1 MREPLPLPPF
11 VDPAN
16 AARWTF
22 RPDARRLVTEA
33 ETFRKEH
40 GLRPAALDRTRL
52 HLLLIDVQKDFCLP
66 EGTLYVG
73 GRSGTGAIDDSVRIA
88 RFLFANLDRITE
100 TTVTLD
106 SHLPHQIFFPSFW
119 RNAGGGAPPPPH
131 TVVTA
136 DDLRAG
142 RLVPAPGVEAF
153 VAGGDASWLARQ
165 VVHYAEALERA
176 GRYTLYLWPE
186 HVLLGGEGHALVG
199 AVEEA
204 RLFHAYARTAQAAV
218 EIKGRHPLTENY
230 SVFAPEVTS
239 SWDGGSLAERNETF
253 FDRLLAA
260 DAIAV
265 AGQASSHCVK
275 SSVDD
280 LLEEILRRDPR
291 LVSKVY
297 VLEDC
302 MSAVAVPDPAR
313 TGAFVADF
321 TPQAE
326 AAKERWREAGLRLVK
341 STDPIESWPGLELI

>member
-1 MREPLPLPPF
+1 
-11 VDPAN
+11 
-16 AARWTF
+16 
-22 RPDARRLVTEA
+22 
-33 ETFRKEH
+33 
-40 GLRPAALDRTRL
+40 
-52 HLLLIDVQKDFCLP
+52 
-66 EGTLYVG
+66 
-73 GRSGTGAIDDSVRIA
+73 
-88 RFLFANLDRITE
+88 
-100 TTVTLD
+100 
-106 SHLPHQIFFPSFW
+106 
-119 RNAGGGAPPPPH
+119 
-131 TVVTA
+131 VTA
-136 DDLRAG
+136 EDLRTG

-153 VAGGDASWLARQ
+153 VSGGDAGWLAKQ

-176 GRYTLYLWPE
+176 GKYTLYLWPE

-199 AVEEA
+199 AIEEA

-239 SWDGGSLAERNETF
+239 SWDGGSLAGRNDAF

-302 MSAVAVPDPAR
+302 MSAVAVPDPVR
-313 TGAFVADF
+313 EGAFLADF

-326 AAKERWREAGLRLVK
+326 AAKERWREAGLVLVK
-341 STDPIESWPGLELI
+341 STDPLESWPGLELI

>member
-11 VDPAN
+11 VDPRN
-16 AARWTF
+16 ASSWSF

-33 ETFRKEH
+33 AAFGKEH
-40 GLRPAALDRTRL
+40 ALRPAALDRTRI

-73 GRSGTGAIDDSVRIA
+73 GRSGTGAIDDSARIA
-88 RFLFANLDRITE
+88 RFLLTNLDRITE

-119 RNAGGGAPPPPH
+119 RNAGGEAPAPH
-131 TVVTA
+131 TLVTA
-136 DDLRAG
+136 EDLRTG

-153 VAGGDASWLARQ
+153 VAGGDAPWLAKQ

-176 GRYTLYLWPE
+176 GKYTLYLWPE

-239 SWDGGSLAERNETF
+239 SWDGGSLAGRNGAF

-280 LLEEILRRDPR
+280 LLDEILRRDPR

-297 VLEDC
+297 ILEDC

-313 TGAFVADF
+313 KGAFVADF

-341 STDPIESWPGLELI
+341 STDPLESWPGLELI